1 MGNFSE
7 WEMGLGPR
15 VSDNRPGGYWL
26 SAVCLLGSLTW

>member
-15 VSDNRPGGYWL
+15 FSDIRPGGYWL
-26 SAVCLLGSLTW
+26 DRKSVV